1 MRQVISIS
9 LEEELKKKLDAIAKS
24 KHLNKSQIVKE
35 ALRKYIFL
43 EEMEQSRKELRPY
56 AEKQGF
62 FTDED
67 IFKEIS

>member
-9 LEEELKKKLDAIAKS
+9 LEEELKDKLDAIAKN
-24 KHLNKSQIVKE
+24 KHLNKSQIVKD

-43 EEMEQSRKELRPY
+43 EEMEQTRIDLRPY
-56 AEKQGF
+56 AEKQGY

-67 IFKEIS
+67 IFKDVS